1 MGKSSIADELVQIT
15 LSAPDAEATT
25 VTGTGIDI
33 KDFDGSIKITQLV
46 GTITGGSSPT
56 LNGKIQD
63 SDEQGS
69 NFVDVPGAVFAEVDT
84 SDTDLSI
91 SLSTRSVKRF
101 IRYVGTIAGSPT
113 SIDMAASAVG
123 IHQLST

>member
-1 MGKSSIADELVQIT
+1 MSKSSIADQLVQIT

-25 VTGTGIDI
+25 VTGTGVDI
-33 KDFDGSIKITQLV
+33 KDFDGSIKISQLV

-63 SDEQGS
+63 SDEPSS
-69 NFVDVPGAVFAEVDT
+69 NFVDVTGATFVEVDT
-84 SDTDLSI
+84 SDTDESI
-91 SLSTRSVKRF
+91 SVSTRALKRY

-113 SIDMAASAVG
+113 SIDTCVSGVG
-123 IHQLST
+123 IHQLSV